1 MSLSIPTIA
10 GLIGAALVLSAYF
23 ANQRGWLA
31 SQDWRFPLANL
42 VGAALILVSLSEDW
56 NLPAAVIEAAWAAV
70 SIMGLARSV
79 RR

>member
-1 MSLSIPTIA
+1 MPLTIPTVA

-31 SQDWRFPLANL
+31 SHDWRFPLANL
-42 VGAALILVSLSEDW
+42 IGSGLILVSLSEDW
-56 NLPAAVIEAAWAAV
+56 NLPSAVIEAAWAAV
-70 SIMGLARSV
+70 SIMGLARSI

>member
-1 MSLSIPTIA
+1 MPLTIPTVA

-31 SQDWRFPLANL
+31 SHDWRFPLANL
-42 VGAALILVSLSEDW
+42 IGSGLILVSLSEDG
-56 NLPAAVIEAAWAAV
+56 NLPSAVIEAAWAAV
-70 SIMGLARSV
+70 SIMGLARSI

>member
-31 SQDWRFPLANL
+31 SHDWRFPLANL
-42 VGAALILVSLSEDW
+42 IGAALILVSLSQDW